1 MAYSVLKGKVTSND
15 VPPVEEKETVSEVVV
30 PLEDRCPH
38 GFYVHSACHRCNPPF
53 FPPVVATHHSFIDV
67 EAWSPLKIGD
77 KVCRRIRTNE
87 IGTITSITYVF
98 TDSKCIRDIWITF
111 CEGTARS
118 TPYKP
123 EELLQVRVQ

>member
-1 MAYSVLKGKVTSND
+1 MAYSVIKGKVTSND
-15 VPPVEEKETVSEVVV
+15 VPPVEEKETVYAEEVEV
-30 PLEDRCPH
+30 PLKDRCPH
-38 GFYVHSACHRCNPPF
+38 GFYVHSACHRCNPPKNF
-53 FPPVVATHHSFIDV
+53 PVVASSFIDV

-87 IGTITSITYVF
+87 IGTVTSITYVF
-98 TDSKCIRDIWITF
+98 QDSKCMRDIWIAF
-111 CEGTARS
+111 CEQTSRS